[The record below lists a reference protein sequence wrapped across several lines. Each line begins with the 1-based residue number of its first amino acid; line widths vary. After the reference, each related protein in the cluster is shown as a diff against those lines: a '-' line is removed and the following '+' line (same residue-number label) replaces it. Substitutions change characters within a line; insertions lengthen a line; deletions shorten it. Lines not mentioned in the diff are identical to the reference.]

1 MKWWAELLRVSHPN
15 DRWFSGIPRYSKPLT
30 PSISVRNLFFQISSQ
45 PTQFFFLLKSPC
57 LETYPHHSTSIQSH
71 FFDSDRDFGWS
82 SLSIRRQQEIPE
94 NPWDFIPKLTAFPL
108 CNACTWVLINVC
120 VFWFGHVWQ
129 KKLSKK
135 KVFQCFFEA
144 PTGTVQPYCLHKS
157 TVTQHNYN
165 GSKKCHKSI

>member
-30 PSISVRNLFFQISSQ
+30 PSISLRNLFFPNFKSANTVFFSCWNPHVWRLIHIIPHQSSRIFSTQIVTSVEAALASGGSKRSS
-45 PTQFFFLLKSPC
+45 
-57 LETYPHHSTSIQSH
+57 
-71 FFDSDRDFGWS
+71 W
-82 SLSIRRQQEIPE
+82 IPE

-129 KKLSKK
+129 KNCPKK
-135 KVFQCFFEA
+135 KCFNVFFWSTHMHCSTTW
-144 PTGTVQPYCLHKS
+144 PTQINSYS
-157 TVTQHNYN
+157 T
-165 GSKKCHKSI
+165 